1 MSEGKEE
8 SKQLERGMR
17 ECEGMHVREDLW
29 CHVCRRPNA
38 VAVQVMVA
46 VQGQAKVGD
55 DNVGIVSGG
64 GVEDVLWFEVSVD
77 NVNAVQAL
85 QGCNEGLGQQRCRV
99 LREVAFGDNAVI
111 QLAACWSSLFV
122 GELLGD
128 AQSHGVAAQWW
139 HLSTVT

>member
-1 MSEGKEE
+1 MQVG
-8 SKQLERGMR
+8 
-17 ECEGMHVREDLW
+17 EDLW

-55 DNVGIVSGG
+55 DNVGVVSGG

-128 AQSHGVAAQWW
+128 AQSHGVTAQWW